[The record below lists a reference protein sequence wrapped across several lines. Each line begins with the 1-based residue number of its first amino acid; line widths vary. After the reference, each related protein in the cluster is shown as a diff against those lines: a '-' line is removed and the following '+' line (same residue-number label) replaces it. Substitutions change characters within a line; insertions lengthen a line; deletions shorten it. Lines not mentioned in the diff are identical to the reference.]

1 MELKLEYIL
10 ELDFILWG
18 PKANLESFF
27 KTILFNL
34 WKWSICLLM
43 EKLLIIVKTAHD
55 VLGSFGLQQRK
66 LRYLPRF
73 PLYLEP
79 SMWPQ
84 QARLIANFIF

>member
-34 WKWSICLLM
+34 
-43 EKLLIIVKTAHD
+43 
-55 VLGSFGLQQRK
+55 
-66 LRYLPRF
+66 
-73 PLYLEP
+73 
-79 SMWPQ
+79 
-84 QARLIANFIF
+84 